1 MFEKTIP
8 QYDKMMR
15 LSRGEILKQLY
26 SKLNKLVTKKT
37 RIEEEEEEEEKK
49 RERERRGKRN

>member
-1 MFEKTIP
+1 MFEKTFP
-8 QYDKMMR
+8 QYYKMMK

-37 RIEEEEEEEEKK
+37 RIEEEEEEEEEEKEE
-49 RERERRGKRN
+49 ERGIRIL

>member
-8 QYDKMMR
+8 QYYKMMKP
-15 LSRGEILKQLY
+15 SRGEILKQLY

-37 RIEEEEEEEEKK
+37 RIEEEEEEEE
-49 RERERRGKRN
+49 EERRGKRN